1 MNRIRRRH
9 RSGGGGIAR
18 RLGCGGRLRREGI
31 GVQPL
36 YGAHDAGIV
45 AAALHVIAGDFH
57 DFVDEKISGGWGG
70 REGKRGGGGWRDGID
85 CVVRELWL
93 RLWLKLLLLLLLLLL
108 VMLLLLLLLLVM
120 LLLLLLLLLLVML
133 LLLPRHHCFPF
144 NPRNELSFILL
155 ISKPPPRL
163 PHCKLVHII
172 LAVRWFVPA
181 CVLNKRV
188 KRL

>member
-1 MNRIRRRH
+1 MLLNRISRRH
-9 RSGGGGIAR
+9 RSGGGDIAR
-18 RLGCGGRLRREGI
+18 RLGCGGRLRRERI

-85 CVVRELWL
+85 CVVCELWL
-93 RLWLKLLLLLLLLLL
+93 RLWLKLL
-108 VMLLLLLLLLVM
+108 M
-120 LLLLLLLLLLVML
+120 LLLLLVML